1 MEPAVPATQSGR
13 AWAIFAIGVVSFTLS
28 MFYRVSV
35 TVISPE
41 LARDLSLTSSQLSDL
56 SAAFF
61 YVFAFCQI
69 PLGIALDRLGARRVM
84 IVLGAVGAAGAV
96 LFGLASGFAT
106 ATWGRAL
113 MGLGMSCNLMGP
125 FYLIAAWFPPWRFA
139 TLTGLLMAIGTLG
152 QLLGATPLV
161 LLAQELG
168 WRGAF
173 LSVAA
178 LNVLQ
183 VAAVI
188 ALVHDRPAGAPPP
201 PGAAEN
207 PLRGLGQLLRLPAY
221 WVIGMSTFFR
231 YGTAMAIQGLWA
243 GPYLVYAVGL
253 TPVEAGNA
261 LLLMAIGFMVGM
273 PLSGRVSD
281 RLLFTRKYVVMPS
294 LFCSALLFLGLG
306 WVPHGASPWL
316 LYALFLALGLAVA
329 PGQIMY
335 AHIKELVSPGL
346 AARSMTGVNLF
357 TMLGPAMVMQISGLL
372 LQGDPA
378 AATSPGD
385 FWGVWIFMAG
395 GLGAAG
401 LAYLFIPDSKVTTA
415 S

>member
-1 MEPAVPATQSGR
+1 MEPAAPATQSGR
-13 AWAIFAIGVVSFTLS
+13 AWATFAIGVASFTLS

-35 TVISPE
+35 TVISPQ
-41 LARDLSLTSSQLSDL
+41 LAHDLSLSSSQLSDL

-69 PLGIALDRLGARRVM
+69 PLGMVLDRLGARRVM
-84 IVLGAVGAAGAV
+84 IVLGVVGVGGAM
-96 LFGLASGFAT
+96 LFGLAGSFAT

-139 TLTGLLMAIGTLG
+139 TLTGVLMAIGTLG
-152 QLLGATPLV
+152 QVLGATPLV

-178 LNVLQ
+178 LNALQ
-183 VAAVI
+183 VAGLI
-188 ALVHDRPAGAPPP
+188 ILVRDRPQGAPPP
-201 PGAAEN
+201 PGAADN
-207 PLRGLGQLLRLPAY
+207 PFKGLGRLLKLPAF
-221 WVIGMSTFFR
+221 WVIGISTFFR
-231 YGTAMAIQGLWA
+231 YGCTMAVMGLWA
-243 GPYLVYAVGL
+243 GPYLIYGVGL
-253 TPVEAGNA
+253 SQVEAGNV
-261 LLLMAIGFMVGM
+261 LLVMTIGFMLGM

-281 RLLFTRKYVVMPS
+281 QMLFTRKYVVMPS

-306 WVPHGASPWL
+306 WVPRGAATWL
-316 LYALFLALGLAVA
+316 LYVLFFLLGLAVA

-335 AHIKELVSPGL
+335 AHIKELVSPGQ
-346 AARSMTGVNLF
+346 AARAMTGINLF

-372 LQGDPA
+372 LHGDPA
-378 AATSPGD
+378 AATSPAD
-385 FWGVWIFMAG
+385 FWGAWIFMA
-395 GLGAAG
+395 AG
-401 LAYLFIPDSKVTTA
+401 LAGSGLVYLFIPDSKVQKDY
-415 S
+415 